1 MVSKTPLKRKP
12 KKEVTDDSVDFIL
25 GAEASQEET
34 KPEMMPWED
43 ESLRDDVV
51 KLYNLRLPEP
61 VYVKLKW
68 LAENSPDS
76 MHTIA
81 MQGVLKEMERRL
93 KER

>member
-12 KKEVTDDSVDFIL
+12 RKEITDDSVGFIL

>member
-12 KKEVTDDSVDFIL
+12 KKEVTDNSMDFIL
-25 GAEASQEET
+25 GAEASQEEI
-34 KPEMMPWED
+34 KSEMMPWED